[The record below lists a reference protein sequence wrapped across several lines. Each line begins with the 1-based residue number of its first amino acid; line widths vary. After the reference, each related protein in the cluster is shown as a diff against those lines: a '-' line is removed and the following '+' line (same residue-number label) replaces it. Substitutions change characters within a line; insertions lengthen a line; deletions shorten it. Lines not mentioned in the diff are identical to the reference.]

1 MKLHI
6 VELSSIVKLKP
17 RIEVFNKNNPNKSI
31 FELPSNELALLK
43 SGYSKHGNRVFY
55 NGETYWLHPKHV
67 DNLSKKNKDLNQLGI
82 RVSIDY
88 QNQFE
93 VNTTFLKKIPRKD
106 KITILFEESNE
117 LKIKNSII
125 DKIDSYLRNKGYNI
139 FQFTTIQENT
149 ETGLATADR
158 ILSALSGF
166 KVKDESFS
174 KVGTTRFDEVH
185 YYDYKGDRIEYLKNL
200 DDILKNRYNSADK
213 EVQKEIYSKISADK
227 HSYIVYLYNIQPN
240 TYNPVVEEK
249 MRLGIERQYE
259 HIKSFTSF

>member
-6 VELSSIVKLKP
+6 VELSSIVKLNP
-17 RIEVFNKNNPNKSI
+17 RIEVFNKSNPNRSI

-43 SGYSKHGNRVFY
+43 SGYSKYGHRVFF

-67 DNLSKKNKDLNQLGI
+67 DKLSKKNKDLNQLGI

-93 VNTTFLKKIPRKD
+93 INTNFLSKIPRKD
-106 KITILFEESNE
+106 KITIIFEESNE
-117 LKIKNSII
+117 LKIKNSVI
-125 DKIDSYLRNKGYNI
+125 DKIDKYLRKKGYNI

-149 ETGLATADR
+149 EAGLATADR
-158 ILSALSGF
+158 ILSALSGY

-174 KVGTTRFDEVH
+174 TVGTTRFDEVH
-185 YYDYKGDRIEYLKNL
+185 YYDYKSDRIEYLKNL

-213 EVQKEIYSKISADK
+213 KVQEDIYSKVAEDK
-227 HSYIVYLYNIQPN
+227 QAYIVYLYKIQPN

-249 MRLGIERQYE
+249 IKLGLERQYE
-259 HIKSFTSF
+259 HLKSFKSF